1 MLKHQVRLFALILFL
16 LVVAGCSRYI
26 VLSTELGDKDSGTGI
41 TYYLPKNLLKVVVT
55 RTAVP
60 KDEVAKTAAAAKQA
74 QARAD
79 DAKKKAAEATAVAEQ
94 AKKVAESAPPSVAK
108 EAQREADLASAKAKV
123 AADDADKAATASAA
137 AAAKANAAAA
147 AGGAKEFTDDISISV
162 LPLGPDT
169 SRHFVANLNHQ
180 KNVDDTLKITTTET
194 GLLQSVDATSTDKT
208 PQIVADV
215 AEIAISVFKIAVGV
229 PVTPSKALR
238 APPPKNTIRCIVSD
252 NPDEKKP
259 PYPDEKKPPYYDV
272 TVFNGIV
279 SAFTYEQIFDPTED
293 AALKDINLKLCQ
305 LSTLFEL
312 EIKPSPKPTTQPA
325 ANSSSPATAGTKIV
339 INGLAYRR
347 QIPYT
352 INLLKKVES
361 IPLLVEN
368 LKRPPMP
375 PADVNKFSLK
385 STNVLLPNDAPLSVL
400 PLEAGMFVNTEYK
413 TEFKNGMLTKVDAT
427 RPSEAAGFVSIPLNI
442 MKRILALPTELL
454 QLKIDYSS
462 KDANLL
468 KSEKNVIEA
477 QQALQQAREAQ
488 QKAASGTP
496 SGSQQPAAPNP

>member
-1 MLKHQVRLFALILFL
+1 MLMHQVRPFATIICL

-26 VLSTELGDKDSGTGI
+26 VLSSEIGGNDPGNGI

-60 KDEVAKTAAAAKQA
+60 KDDVAKTAAAAKQA
-74 QARAD
+74 QVTAD
-79 DAKKKAAEATAVAEQ
+79 DAKKKAAEAKAVTEQ
-94 AKKVAESAPPSVAK
+94 AKKVAEIAPPSVVV
-108 EAQREADLASAKAKV
+108 EATKKADLASAEATV
-123 AADDADKAATASAA
+123 AADDAGAAAKASAA
-137 AAAKANAAAA
+137 AAAKANAAVA
-147 AGGAKEFTDDISISV
+147 AGGAKEFADDISISV

-180 KNVDDTLKITTTET
+180 KNVDDKLKITTTEA

-229 PVTPSKALR
+229 PVTPPGPRMAE
-238 APPPKNTIRCIVSD
+238 PPKPPEKTIHCIVGDKSE
-252 NPDEKKP
+252 EKEPGNYK
-259 PYPDEKKPPYYDV
+259 V
-272 TVFNGIV
+272 TVFDVIA

-293 AALKDINLKLCQ
+293 AALKEINLKLCQ

-312 EIKPSPKPTTQPA
+312 EIKPSPKPKTEPE
-325 ANSSSPATAGTKIV
+325 ANSNSPATAGAKSD

-352 INLLKKVES
+352 INLLKKVS
-361 IPLLVEN
+361 SAN
-368 LKRPPMP
+368 
-375 PADVNKFSLK
+375 VNKFSLK
-385 STNVLLPNDAPLSVL
+385 STNVLLPNDAPISVL

-442 MKRILALPTELL
+442 VKRILALPTELL

-462 KDANLL
+462 KDADLL
-468 KSEKNVIEA
+468 KSQKNVIEA

-496 SGSQQPAAPNP
+496 SGSQ